1 MHLDH
6 HDRHTYIGNQDYI
19 RQIDMITSKVQT
31 ANQVSGS
38 VRITIPYEIAK
49 ALKLEVGDV
58 LAWELEGKK
67 ATVRKLE

>member
-6 HDRHTYIGNQDYI
+6 HDSNIYIGNRGYI
-19 RQIDMITSKVQT
+19 RQSDMITSKVQT

-38 VRITIPYEIAK
+38 IRVTIPYEIAK

-58 LAWELEGKK
+58 LAWDLDGKK